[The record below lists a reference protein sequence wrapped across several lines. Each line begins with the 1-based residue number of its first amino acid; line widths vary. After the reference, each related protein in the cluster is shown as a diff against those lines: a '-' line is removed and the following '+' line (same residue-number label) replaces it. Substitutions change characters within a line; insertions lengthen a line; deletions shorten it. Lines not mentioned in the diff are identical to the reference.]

1 MIGFC
6 PKIRSKL
13 ACESKKFKVS
23 VYVIDPREL
32 TLDRT
37 RSIFGVEDEVTTDVL
52 IGLKAGNRLEGAIP
66 VVRVKRIGEE

>member
-1 MIGFC
+1 MIGFG

-52 IGLKAGNRLEGAIP
+52 IGLKTGNRLEGAIS
-66 VVRVKRIGEE
+66 VVRVKSIGEE